1 VKYRI
6 IASLLLIL
14 VLVVLALRQAEEQ
27 GATSAVP
34 SSPSLTS
41 DEAALKSLKIN

>member
-6 IASLLLIL
+6 IASLLLLL
-14 VLVVLALRQAEEQ
+14 VLVVLALRQSEEQ

-34 SSPSLTS
+34 NAPSLTS